1 LRWASSTSADANT
14 SLRCALLDAEPSWT
28 IVGWKC
34 DEQLVAAA
42 GVERTSDDEL
52 TIHAIGARD
61 EPDARALLEAIAGVA
76 TGSRLV
82 AETPGTGFPPG
93 SRSI

>member
-1 LRWASSTSADANT
+1 MGIVDLRGREHEPDV
-14 SLRCALLDAEPSWT
+14 RALLDAEPSWT

-52 TIHAIGARD
+52 TIQAIGARD